1 MKPPAETVI
10 DLYSRR
16 ARDFDNDRD
25 KRLFERP
32 WLDAFLAHIPEGG
45 EVLDIGCGSGEPIA
59 RCLIGRG
66 RRVTGIDASP
76 ALIDLCRR
84 RFPDHKWLVG
94 DLRRLDLGRAFDGV
108 IAWHS
113 LIHIEPAVQAQV
125 IEFIARHLRPDGVLL
140 FTSGSERGETVG
152 RWRDEPLYHGSLPT
166 AQYRAAL
173 EMSGFDV
180 LRHVESDPAC
190 GGTTVWLAQRSG
202 GKVPG

>member
-16 ARDFDNDRD
+16 ARNFDTDRD
-25 KRLFERP
+25 KSLFERP
-32 WLDAFLAHIPEGG
+32 WLDAFLAHLPEGG
-45 EVLDIGCGSGEPIA
+45 EVLDVGCGPGEPIA
-59 RCLIGRG
+59 RYLIGRA

-94 DLRRLDLGRAFDGV
+94 DLRRLDLGRGFNGV

-125 IEFIARHLRPDGVLL
+125 IELAARHLRPGGVLL

-152 RWRDEPLYHGSLPT
+152 RWRDEPLYHGSLST
-166 AQYRAAL
+166 AEHLAAL

-180 LRHVESDPAC
+180 LRHAESDPAC
-190 GGTTVWLAQRSG
+190 GGATVWLARRSD